1 MRTTQN
7 DQVMMSADE
16 VRALLTTFRPGPVP
30 APSTVAAWRQALAG
44 CAFGACHAALT
55 AFGPTKARHATPAEI
70 VAAIHTAQA
79 AKDVRAAEVIPFPR
93 DRVRPSRPTPP
104 IDYAQAG
111 ARGIERVYAA
121 MGWQR
126 NPERAHAQRVPC
138 PFCHAPT
145 GTACRP
151 LTRNRAGHTERR
163 DTASLT
169 HPSRLDRARA
179 EHPDR
184 GERP

>member
-1 MRTTQN
+1 
-7 DQVMMSADE
+7 MSADE

-55 AFGPTKARHATPAEI
+55 AFGPSKARHATPAEI

-79 AKDVRAAEVIPFPR
+79 AKDARAAEVIPFPR
-93 DRVRPSRPTPP
+93 DRVRATQPTPP
-104 IDYAQAG
+104 VDYAQAG

-126 NPERAHAQRVPC
+126 NSERALAQRVPC
-138 PFCHAPT
+138 PFCRATT
-145 GTACRP
+145 GTRCRP

-163 DTASLT
+163 DATSLT
-169 HPSRLDRARA
+169 HPSRLERAHA
-179 EHPDR
+179 EHPDG

>member
-1 MRTTQN
+1 MTTTH
-7 DQVMMSADE
+7 DAPVMSADE

-44 CAFGACHAALT
+44 CAFGACYAALT
-55 AFGPTKARHATPAEI
+55 AFGPTKARYATPAEI
-70 VAAIHTAQA
+70 VAAIQA

-93 DRVRPSRPTPP
+93 NRVRPAQPMPP
-104 IDYAQAG
+104 VDYARAG

-126 NPERAHAQRVPC
+126 IPERAHAQRVPC
-138 PFCHAPT
+138 PFCRAPT

-163 DTASLT
+163 DATSLT

-179 EHPDR
+179 EHPDG